1 MSYTIKNDEFYNWEL
16 IEKNKGEDLM
26 VRKSI
31 VILLLGLII
40 LSCMAAVSADNITGE
55 DVEIDPE
62 EYESIYL
69 LFVNK
74 DDKLDVKV
82 TSDIEVNVY
91 IFDSDDWSF
100 SPDYSKAKVTKE
112 GITSTSFSYTI
123 PEDDAYYLIIY
134 NPSNTTTATVDYEYT
149 DYLEERVEEAT
160 AWFGM
165 AVGICIVVVIVIIVV
180 IVLIIYFAIKYSSR
194 KDQPPPPYPPQGYQP
209 PPPPPPPTR

>member
-1 MSYTIKNDEFYNWEL
+1 L
-16 IEKNKGEDLM
+16 

-31 VILLLGLII
+31 VIMLLGLII
-40 LSCMAAVSADNITGE
+40 LSCLAIVSADTIKKE

-62 EYESIYL
+62 DNEREFL

-74 DDKLDVKV
+74 DDKVDVKV

-100 SPDYSKAKVTKE
+100 SPDYSKAKISKE

-123 PEDDAYYLIIY
+123 PDDDTYYLVIY

-149 DYLEERVEEAT
+149 DYSEKRVEEAT
-160 AWFGM
+160 TWLGM
-165 AVGICIVVVIVIIVV
+165 WVAVCIAVVIVIIVV
-180 IVLIIYFAIKYSSR
+180 IVLVIYFAIKLSSK
-194 KDQPPPPYPPQGYQP
+194 KDQPPPPYPPYGYQP
-209 PPPPPPPTR
+209 PPPPPPTR

>member
-1 MSYTIKNDEFYNWEL
+1 
-16 IEKNKGEDLM
+16 M

-31 VILLLGLII
+31 VIILLGLII
-40 LSCMAAVSADNITGE
+40 LSCLAIVSADTIKKE

-62 EYESIYL
+62 DNEREFL

-74 DDKLDVKV
+74 DDKVDVKV

-100 SPDYSKAKVTKE
+100 SPDYSKAKISKE

-123 PEDDAYYLIIY
+123 PDDDTYYLVIY

-149 DYLEERVEEAT
+149 DYSEKRVEEAT
-160 AWFGM
+160 TWLGM
-165 AVGICIVVVIVIIVV
+165 WVAVCIAVVIVIIVV
-180 IVLIIYFAIKYSSR
+180 IVLVIYFAIKLSSK
-194 KDQPPPPYPPQGYQP
+194 KDQPPPPYPPYGYQP
-209 PPPPPPPTR
+209 PPPPPPTR

>member
-1 MSYTIKNDEFYNWEL
+1 L
-16 IEKNKGEDLM
+16 

-31 VILLLGLII
+31 VIILLGLII
-40 LSCMAAVSADNITGE
+40 LSCLAIVSADTIKKE

-62 EYESIYL
+62 DNEREFL

-74 DDKLDVKV
+74 DDKVDVKV

-100 SPDYSKAKVTKE
+100 SPDYSKAKISKE

-123 PEDDAYYLIIY
+123 PDDDTYYLVIY

-149 DYLEERVEEAT
+149 DYSEKRVEEAT
-160 AWFGM
+160 TWLGM
-165 AVGICIVVVIVIIVV
+165 WVAVCIAVVIVIIVV
-180 IVLIIYFAIKYSSR
+180 IVLVIYFAIKLSSK
-194 KDQPPPPYPPQGYQP
+194 KDQPPPPYPPYGYQP
-209 PPPPPPPTR
+209 PPPPPPTR

>member
-1 MSYTIKNDEFYNWEL
+1 
-16 IEKNKGEDLM
+16 M

-31 VILLLGLII
+31 VIMLLGLII
-40 LSCMAAVSADNITGE
+40 LSCLAIVSADTIKKE

-62 EYESIYL
+62 DNEREFL

-74 DDKLDVKV
+74 DDKVDVKV

-100 SPDYSKAKVTKE
+100 SPDYSKAKISKE

-123 PEDDAYYLIIY
+123 PDDDTYYLVIY

-149 DYLEERVEEAT
+149 DYSEKRVEEAT
-160 AWFGM
+160 TWLGM
-165 AVGICIVVVIVIIVV
+165 WVAVCIAVVIVIIVV
-180 IVLIIYFAIKYSSR
+180 IVLVIYFAIKLSSK
-194 KDQPPPPYPPQGYQP
+194 KDQPPPPYPPYGYQP
-209 PPPPPPPTR
+209 PPPPPPTR